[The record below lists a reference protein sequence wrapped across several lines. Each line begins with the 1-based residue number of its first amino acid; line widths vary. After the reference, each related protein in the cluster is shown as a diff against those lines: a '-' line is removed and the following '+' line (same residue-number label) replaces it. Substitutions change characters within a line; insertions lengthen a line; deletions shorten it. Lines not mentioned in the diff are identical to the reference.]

1 MTRTHFPNGKQI
13 SPYQYGHI
21 KRTHRPSDK
30 NMQFQK
36 SIDERETADVS
47 INNTGYIT
55 NLELTG
61 IETTVNTINIYTD

>member
-1 MTRTHFPNGKQI
+1 MVNKYLPTSMDTEK
-13 SPYQYGHI
+13 GHI
-21 KRTHRPSDK
+21 DQVIKICGSK
-30 NMQFQK
+30 K

-61 IETTVNTINIYTD
+61 IETTVKTRNIYTD